1 MGTPWPPPS
10 SDDLADGRR
19 SPNYALRR
27 AVVGLGALVVVA
39 VLGVVGWRTF
49 TGDDGSDSAGTT
61 ARPWDLVVVQLADGS
76 ISVVDRDGEEVA
88 TADTELVGVTDVGI
102 DGAVVLGLGG
112 DPAADGLAVL
122 SLADGT
128 ITDLDVSYDEVR
140 RLGRSSLLLAADAA
154 GTGLELIDP
163 ATTTTTDLLALADG
177 DRPLADITRVQIDD
191 GAEVLAFTELRNF
204 ETVVVDLATGEGV
217 SLPGSL
223 ADLAFGRVL
232 TTTNRGDTVLVD
244 LSTTDGERVGTV
256 EMAAFRAVMLVDDA
270 RAIAVSGDGLVW
282 RLDFADESVEQVADL
297 APVLPVPPG
306 TDPADTQL
314 VAEGVVLADRTRLAL
329 FGDRFVAFVGAD
341 GALVRSVDVP
351 DRMQPFLDPVA
362 TQRCLV
368 VGDDGG
374 RYTLL
379 DAEAGVIVTSFDDGE
394 LVDDRDDGC
403 VVAFAA
409 ASADDDDVVAGLGL
423 DRRLEGD
430 AVAMSSDGTAV
441 VEVTPSAVQVVDVEV
456 DERVEVLDP
465 GRQRV
470 RSATFARR

>member
-10 SDDLADGRR
+10 SDDLVDGDR
-19 SPNYALRR
+19 SPNYVLRR
-27 AVVGLGALVVVA
+27 AVVGLAALAIVA
-39 VLGVVGWRTF
+39 VLGIVGWRALAGDDDSDT
-49 TGDDGSDSAGTT
+49 TGDT

-76 ISVVDRDGEEVA
+76 ISVVDRDGEEIA
-88 TADTELVGVTDVGI
+88 TADTELVGVADVGI
-102 DGAVVLGLGG
+102 DGLVVLGLDG
-112 DPAADGLAVL
+112 DPATDGLAVL

-128 ITDLDVSYDEVR
+128 ITELDVSYAEVR

-163 ATTTTTDLLALADG
+163 ATSTTTDLLALADG

-191 GAEVLAFTELRNF
+191 DAEVLAFTELRDF
-204 ETVVVDLATGEGV
+204 ETVVVDLANDEGV

-270 RAIAVSGDGLVW
+270 RAIAVSSDGLVW
-282 RLDFADESVEQVADL
+282 RLDFADESVEQVTDL

-306 TDPADTQL
+306 TDPADTRL

-329 FGDRFVAFVGAD
+329 FGERFVAFVDAD

-351 DRMQPFLDPVA
+351 SRQEPFLEPA
-362 TQRCLV
+362 GAHRCLA

-374 RYTLL
+374 PYTLL

-394 LVDDRDDGC
+394 LIADRDDGC
-403 VVAFAA
+403 VVAYAA
-409 ASADDDDVVAGLGL
+409 ASTGDDDLVAGLGL
-423 DRRLEGD
+423 DRRLAGD
-430 AVAMSSDGTAV
+430 AVAMSADGTSV
-441 VEVTPSAVQVVDVEV
+441 VEVTTSAVQVVDVEL